1 MNIRRDQDSLIYCI
15 KKSNKDDPTPPME
28 YYNDNFE
35 SLYLV
40 KTKEYFEAKA
50 QEWINSAVPQYV
62 STAIKWLEHE
72 EQLG

>member
-1 MNIRRDQDSLIYCI
+1 MNISKGQNSGVIYSI
-15 KKSNKDDPTPPME
+15 KKKKEDPTPME

-62 STAIKWLEHE
+62 ATAIKWLESE